1 MAEHEICNPGV
12 VGSTPSV
19 SSMQRKERFAV
30 AKEKAIAEIKEGAV
44 YVMQAGTPVYLKTA
58 DVCRMTGKSNQ
69 WIGQLTNQG
78 ILTKKQTP
86 HGALYELTE
95 TMRAYI
101 EMLDARAEERDDKE
115 QKTEATRREAE
126 AAFKKAKATVA
137 TLDAQERLGKMHRS
151 EDVAAMTEDLIYTI
165 RSGLLALPGRL
176 AVDVMSAKDS
186 AEASDIIEREIYKL
200 MNELANYKYDAAK
213 YQERVRERLNLE
225 AADFADDDEEG

>member
-1 MAEHEICNPGV
+1 
-12 VGSTPSV
+12 
-19 SSMQRKERFAV
+19 
-30 AKEKAIAEIKEGAV
+30 
-44 YVMQAGTPVYLKTA
+44 MQAGTPVYLKTA

>member
-1 MAEHEICNPGV
+1 
-12 VGSTPSV
+12 
-19 SSMQRKERFAV
+19 MQRKERFAV

>member
-1 MAEHEICNPGV
+1 M
-12 VGSTPSV
+12 
-19 SSMQRKERFAV
+19 

-101 EMLDARAEERDDKE
+101 EMLDARAEERDDK
-115 QKTEATRREAE
+115 ATRREAE